1 MRTEWKNGVPS
12 LVHYLVTGSDEH
24 ITQLEVELEEI
35 QKVKREWIKKQS
47 YEEAAKMRDQ
57 EKEKELEIEIAKNK
71 GMQFIGPYHNKP
83 SKKLAERKGAR
94 IVSYNLVEIK

>member
-47 YEEAAKMRDQ
+47 YEEAAKMRDR
-57 EKEKELEIEIAKNK
+57 EKELEIEIAKNK
-71 GMQFIGPYHNKP
+71 GMQFIGPYHNRP
-83 SKKLAERKGAR
+83 SKKLADRKGAR
-94 IVSYNLVEIK
+94 VVSYNLVEIK